1 MRKGIKKQHMGK
13 KNIFFYYYSFMIR
26 WFSILAEESNVYTA
40 HRAGLEGRVR
50 PLFFLHIF
58 GCLNSMHRRDGY

>member
-1 MRKGIKKQHMGK
+1 
-13 KNIFFYYYSFMIR
+13 MIR